1 MDRYHQAIRQPASSG
16 YLLSFHCCYSFPDL
30 INDVYFTFL
39 IYDYGLLDETKM
51 WVMNSN
57 ALINNREIHTLS
69 FLRGTSALYVM
80 IAHILIWGGYKGYF
94 PNPKVA
100 VDVFIF
106 ISGFLIATGLDSKK
120 IHLGDFYLKRF
131 FRIAP
136 AYYFTIALIT
146 MLYPFMRDGLA
157 FIQSL
162 DRTQWPVGGI
172 YEAENV
178 KYDIYNIAMHISFI
192 FGLFPTYSQSSYIGD
207 WSISLEM
214 QFYLVAPFIFYFF
227 KRTNA
232 IVIISISSIVIAIIA
247 KETAPLLKFRE
258 QSLLIYKIHI
268 FMLGAVTYEYLKAYA
283 SKKYILFII
292 AIGIIAT
299 QFWIQRYN
307 ALSNNSSTYLILTL
321 ALMSVKNKIDNV
333 FDNFIVGFLS
343 QISYSL
349 YLIHGVFIALSG
361 YLYSIYFK
369 DNSTIPL
376 IYVIAIITV
385 PLSVSSAY
393 IMSRLIE
400 KRGITMCRS
409 IIRKRQE
416 EI

>member
-1 MDRYHQAIRQPASSG
+1 
-16 YLLSFHCCYSFPDL
+16 
-30 INDVYFTFL
+30 
-39 IYDYGLLDETKM
+39 
-51 WVMNSN
+51 MNSN
-57 ALINNREIHTLS
+57 TLINNREIHTLS
-69 FLRGTSALYVM
+69 FLRGISALYVM
-80 IAHILIWGGYKGYF
+80 LAHILIWGGYKGYF

-172 YEAENV
+172 YEAANV

-192 FGLFPTYSQSSYIGD
+192 FGLSPTYSQSSYIGD
-207 WSISLEM
+207 WSISLEI
-214 QFYLVAPFIFYFF
+214 QFYLVAPFIFYYF
-227 KRTNA
+227 KRTHTIIMISSLA
-232 IVIISISSIVIAIIA
+232 IIISIIA

-268 FMLGAVTYEYLKAYA
+268 FMLGAVTYEYLKACG
-283 SKKYILFII
+283 SKKYALLVI
-292 AIGIIAT
+292 AVGIIAT
-299 QFWIQRYN
+299 QFWMQRYN
-307 ALSNNSSTYLILTL
+307 ALSNNSSMYLILTL
-321 ALMSVKNKIDNV
+321 ALMSIKNKIDNV
-333 FDNFIVGFLS
+333 FNNFIVGFLS

-369 DNSTIPL
+369 ENSSIPL
-376 IYVIAIITV
+376 LHVIATITV
-385 PLSVSSAY
+385 PMSVLSAY
-393 IMSRLIE
+393 VMSKYIE

-409 IIRKRQE
+409 IIKKRQV

>member
-1 MDRYHQAIRQPASSG
+1 
-16 YLLSFHCCYSFPDL
+16 
-30 INDVYFTFL
+30 
-39 IYDYGLLDETKM
+39 
-51 WVMNSN
+51 
-57 ALINNREIHTLS
+57 
-69 FLRGTSALYVM
+69 
-80 IAHILIWGGYKGYF
+80 
-94 PNPKVA
+94 
-100 VDVFIF
+100 
-106 ISGFLIATGLDSKK
+106 
-120 IHLGDFYLKRF
+120 
-131 FRIAP
+131 
-136 AYYFTIALIT
+136 
-146 MLYPFMRDGLA
+146 
-157 FIQSL
+157 
-162 DRTQWPVGGI
+162 
-172 YEAENV
+172 
-178 KYDIYNIAMHISFI
+178 
-192 FGLFPTYSQSSYIGD
+192 
-207 WSISLEM
+207 
-214 QFYLVAPFIFYFF
+214 
-227 KRTNA
+227 
-232 IVIISISSIVIAIIA
+232 
-247 KETAPLLKFRE
+247 
-258 QSLLIYKIHI
+258 
-268 FMLGAVTYEYLKAYA
+268 MLGAVTYEYLKAYA

-307 ALSNNSSTYLILTL
+307 ALSNNSSIYLILTL

-376 IYVIAIITV
+376 IYVIAAITV